1 MTGTYDNVTTT
12 RLIKTVFILYVVAA
26 DFTKISQKGNLII
39 AIISTIC
46 LLCGAKSCKAYSN
59 IMTVP
64 VCYSLKLAYIAS
76 YVIVNGI

>member
-12 RLIKTVFILYVVAA
+12 RLIKTVVFILYVVAA

-46 LLCGAKSCKAYSN
+46 L
-59 IMTVP
+59 
-64 VCYSLKLAYIAS
+64 
-76 YVIVNGI
+76 